1 MRVTNGM
8 IRNTTLNGLY
18 NNMNLLNKTYAQMA
32 TGKKIQTISDD
43 PIIAGRALKLRS
55 TVLETDQYQKNVKE
69 AASWMEVTEAAL
81 DNITEILKSIRTKCV
96 QASTGTLDKDDREAI
111 RVDIEQLWKQLHEE
125 ANASYG
131 GRYIFSGYKTKDPLF
146 LTEMFEIK
154 GNDLNLKQDMVI
166 GSDTSVAEDSV
177 LKGGSQISKGS
188 VLGKGTELKPEFTLG
203 ANTVLSKEDVKELL
217 QIDLEDGKYFFDAP
231 KTLKAGTEI
240 TKEQAQA
247 LKDDLGIDVGIPAG
261 QDKFTLDKDVV
272 VGNDPKKGLRNDVSK
287 ALFGLEG
294 NGTTYTTTVAHEG
307 PATGYTFKG
316 NVTIGAGSTF
326 KGDITTKGNTTLAE
340 NSVVAKDSILKE
352 GTKLGKGTLNPNVVG
367 NINGHSIE
375 YEVGTNSTIAVN
387 VQGMDGI
394 MGDIAICLNEIFL
407 TLDSALNGD
416 AINTEDLHKMFTNKL
431 DELDKII
438 SNVSESTSDL
448 GSRMGRLEYTETRLT
463 DKKVTF
469 QNLLSVTEDID
480 IEETYTNFNVQF
492 ATYQSALQATSKI
505 ITNTLADYL

>member
-18 NNMNLLNKTYAQMA
+18 SNMNLLNKTYAQMV
-32 TGKKIQTISDD
+32 TGKKIQTVSDD
-43 PIIAGRALKLRS
+43 PIIAGRALKLKS

-131 GRYIFSGYKTKDPLF
+131 GRYVFSGYKTKDPLF
-146 LTEMFEIK
+146 LTESFEIK
-154 GNDLNLKQDMVI
+154 GKDLEIKQDMII
-166 GSDTSVAEDSV
+166 GSDTSVAENSV

-188 VLGKGTELKPEFTLG
+188 VLGEGTVLGTDFTLG
-203 ANTVLSKEDVKELL
+203 ANTVLSKEDAKSLL
-217 QIDLEDGKYFFDAP
+217 GIDLVDGKYFFDAP

-240 TKEQAQA
+240 TKEQAEA
-247 LKDDLGIDVGIPAG
+247 LNKELGANITIPQG
-261 QDKFTLDKDVV
+261 QDKVVLQNNVIVDK
-272 VGNDPKKGLRNDVSK
+272 GKSLSNDVSK

-294 NGTTYTTTVAHEG
+294 NGTTYTTTVAHNA
-307 PATGYTFKG
+307 PATGYTVQKEIT
-316 NVTIGAGSTF
+316 VGAGSTF

-340 NSVVAKDSILKE
+340 NSVVAKDSVLKE
-352 GTKLGKGTLNPNVVG
+352 GTKLGRGTLNPNVVG

-394 MGDIAICLNEIFL
+394 MGDIATCLNEIFL
-407 TLDSALNGD
+407 TLDNALNGD
-416 AINTEDLHKMFTNKL
+416 TINTEDLHKMFTNKL

-438 SNVSESTSDL
+438 SNVSEATSDL

-469 QNLLSVTEDID
+469 ENLLSVTEDID